1 MRGMYLPA
9 KRTPVTS
16 LEMLEAIG
24 KAAPELGR
32 PSLVLLTGHS
42 SLETGAWKSMW
53 CFNVGNAKATPGGAG
68 GWTFLPMCDEYLK
81 PATAHALVAK
91 AKPRTDGKPGLDAAL
106 GGKSQSD
113 GDLQVL
119 FYPSHPADCFRA
131 FATLDDGVRDHVALL
146 RRRFASAWP
155 HVVSGDVAAFCM
167 ALAAA
172 HYYTADQARYTA
184 AVVDIVER
192 TDHETYV
199 LAALPKAGFA
209 SIAEAQTKLGLR
221 ATGQAD
227 RDLRVAIAIRIG
239 DVNP

>member
-1 MRGMYLPA
+1 MNIPA

-42 SLETGAWKSMW
+42 ALETGHWVSMW
-53 CFNVGNAKATPGGAG
+53 NFCVGNAKATPGGQG
-68 GWTFLPMCDEYLK
+68 DWTFLPYCDEYLK
-81 PATAHALVAK
+81 PSHAAALIAK

-106 GGKSQSD
+106 GGKVQSD
-113 GDLQVL
+113 GDVQVL
-119 FYPSHPADCFRA
+119 FYPSNPANCFRA
-131 FATLDDGVRDHVALL
+131 FATLDEGVRDHVAML

-155 HVVSGDVAAFCM
+155 HVESGDVAAFCM

-172 HYYTADQARYTA
+172 DYYTADPNRYTA

-192 TDHETYV
+192 IDHETYV
-199 LAALPKAGFA
+199 LAALPRAGYA
-209 SIAEAQTKLGLR
+209 SIVEAQIALGMKP
-221 ATGQAD
+221 TGVAN
-227 RDLRVAIAIRIG
+227 RDLRVELAVRIG